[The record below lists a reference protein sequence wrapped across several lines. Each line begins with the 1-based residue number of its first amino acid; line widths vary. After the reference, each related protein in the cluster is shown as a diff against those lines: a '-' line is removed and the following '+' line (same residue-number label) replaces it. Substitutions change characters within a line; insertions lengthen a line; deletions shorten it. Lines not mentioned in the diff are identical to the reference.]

1 MQVAKLFASLG
12 FKIDTADLSHF
23 ESLLNKAQGEMSQF
37 AKDLNFVNQKLKTM
51 KNRFGQANDALKDTN
66 IAKAADRVA
75 KAVDKYVKNAKEI
88 VDIDSKVERVFKDT
102 GVRLDLLSN
111 KLDGG
116 TSAWN
121 RYEQQVKEATARMKE
136 FTAAARERQS
146 VNPPRGTGAGSG
158 ANQGGGGGNAGG
170 RGSGSR
176 GNNGV
181 NDPNNGTTVL
191 AGARQFGKAFVGQLA
206 FGGLLGSGYI
216 IKEIVQS
223 GREVIAMEQKLKAVS
238 QTAGDFANNM
248 QYVRETS
255 KALAIDISEF
265 GNSFSSIYQSAK
277 GSTDIAGV
285 QQMYTN
291 FNKYFKA
298 MQMTPDQIKGSLRAV
313 GQMFNKQQVMAEELK
328 NQLGERAAGTI
339 QIFAEYAG
347 YGSGAEGV
355 QKLFKAMEAGK
366 VGVQEILKASDGFG
380 KLSNNNNALAES
392 LKMSASKQIQFTSAM
407 KQFAATIMKSGL
419 DKGLANLF
427 TGLEKIVLILTPFV
441 VGLFAVIGGLFQLFA
456 LLLSFDWWVYAGI
469 VAAALA
475 IIVAGFYSIGGAA
488 LVAEVAAYSLA
499 AAMRVLSVAFPIVGL
514 ITLIGLLGVYKSQQ
528 DKLQDGS
535 ANSTWIDLWVLR
547 LSFFFLLMKKGW
559 LITDI
564 AIANASLAIKDFFS
578 TDPPD
583 WFKKHIQGQT
593 LAPKTT
599 AFNSGMGDMKNFSD
613 TTNNQN
619 LSIPVDVYLT
629 IQNPDGSTYQA
640 RASKTPII
648 NVGALGIV
656 T

>member
-51 KNRFGQANDALKDTN
+51 KNRFGQANDALKDTD

-88 VDIDSKVERVFKDT
+88 VDIDGKVERVFKDT

-136 FTAAARERQS
+136 FSAAARERQS
-146 VNPPRGTGAGSG
+146 INPPRSTGAGSG
-158 ANQGGGGGNAGG
+158 ANQGGRGNQGE
-170 RGSGSR
+170 R

-181 NDPNNGTTVL
+181 NDPSNGTTVL

-265 GNSFSSIYQSAK
+265 GNSFASIYQSAK

-347 YGSGAEGV
+347 YGTGAEGV

-366 VGVQEILKASDGFG
+366 VGVQEILKASVGFG

-392 LKMSASKQIQFTSAM
+392 LKTSASKQIQFTSAM

-419 DKGLANLF
+419 DRGLANLF

-456 LLLSFDWWVYAGI
+456 LLLSFDWWVYAGV

-488 LVAEVAAYSLA
+488 LVAEVAVYSLA
-499 AAMRVLSVAFPIVGL
+499 AAMRVLNLAFPIVGL
-514 ITLIGLLGVYKSQQ
+514 ITLIGLLGVYKRQQ
-528 DKLQDGS
+528 DNLTNGVQEY
-535 ANSTWIDLWVLR
+535 TWIDLWVER
-547 LSFFFLLMKKGW
+547 LTFFFLLMRLGW
-559 LITDI
+559 LN
-564 AIANASLAIKDFFS
+564 ANIGIEKFDAKMRDFFS
-578 TDPPD
+578 IDPPD
-583 WFKKHIQGQT
+583 WFKKYIQGQT
-593 LAPKTT
+593 LAPQTT

-619 LSIPVDVYLT
+619 LSIPVDVHLT
-629 IQNPDGSTYQA
+629 IQNPDGSSYMA
-640 RASKTPII
+640 RATSTPIV
-648 NVGALGIV
+648 NVGALGISA
-656 T
+656 